1 MGRNPPYVRLNPP
14 RGGYRAEQGVPSVKS
29 MKSTPLILAAG
40 VIFGAIYGTNALL
53 PDMYDNPTSEVQ
65 AGQARIPGLS
75 CTEEDGSTSREPRWD
90 CGGTQ
95 IRAKEVGVQD
105 KDQATRRYL
114 RAMGEGTAMPEGD
127 IDRDGDKRT
136 LSDGDLVAISIE
148 GDSPTTFLSL
158 RGPRAEELAQEVEK
172 A

>member
-1 MGRNPPYVRLNPP
+1 MGI
-14 RGGYRAEQGVPSVKS
+14 PSVEY

-75 CTEEDGSTSREPRWD
+75 CTEEEGSTGSEPRWD
-90 CGGTQ
+90 CDGTQ

-136 LSDGDLVAISIE
+136 LSDGDLVAISVE
-148 GDSPTTFLSL
+148 GDGPTTFLSL

>member
-1 MGRNPPYVRLNPP
+1 MVDSGRNNDENRDHGDGCPPLPP
-14 RGGYRAEQGVPSVKS
+14 D
-29 MKSTPLILAAG
+29 AAG
-40 VIFGAIYGTNALL
+40 LVFRF
-53 PDMYDNPTSEVQ
+53 
-65 AGQARIPGLS
+65 RIPGLS
-75 CTEEDGSTSREPRWD
+75 CTEEDGSTSSEPRWD
-90 CGGTQ
+90 CDGTQ

-148 GDSPTTFLSL
+148 GDGPTTFLSL
-158 RGPRAEELAQEVEK
+158 HGPRAEELAQEVEK

>member
-1 MGRNPPYVRLNPP
+1 
-14 RGGYRAEQGVPSVKS
+14 

-40 VIFGAIYGTNALL
+40 VVFGAIYGTNALL
-53 PDMYDNPTSEVQ
+53 PDIYDNPTSEVQ

-75 CTEEDGSTSREPRWD
+75 CTEEDGSTSSEPRWD
-90 CGGTQ
+90 CDSTQ

-148 GDSPTTFLSL
+148 GDGPTTFLSL
-158 RGPRAEELAQEVEK
+158 LGPRAAELAQEVEK